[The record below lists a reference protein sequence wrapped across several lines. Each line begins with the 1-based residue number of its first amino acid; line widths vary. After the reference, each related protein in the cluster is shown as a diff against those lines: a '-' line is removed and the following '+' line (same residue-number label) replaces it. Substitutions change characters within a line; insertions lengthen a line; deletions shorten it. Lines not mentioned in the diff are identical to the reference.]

1 MSLFIFMKRKYN
13 KRNYNNRDKYSIEQ
27 TTFLTTSVANWIGYQ
42 ETGLIDTLQQ
52 WFPIVAPSEIQG
64 MRKVKHLTIS
74 LSNAG
79 NDAMPLWWCIQ
90 YVPAGYEPQKLR
102 ISNTGGGT
110 NLVSANQNVMA
121 SGVIDFSAGPTR
133 IYSRLARNLNSGD
146 NIYLVLATYSTAPS
160 ANQIGGLVQYA
171 CTLQ

>member
-1 MSLFIFMKRKYN
+1 MPKRYN
-13 KRNYNNRDKYSIEQ
+13 RRPYSNKDKYSVEQ
-27 TTFLTTSVANWIGYQ
+27 TTFLTASVANWVGYTD
-42 ETGLIDTLQQ
+42 TGLTDTLQTSL
-52 WFPIVAPSEIQG
+52 IVVPSIDSGG

-79 NDAMPLWWCIQ
+79 NDAMPLWWAIQ

-110 NLVSANQNVMA
+110 NLVQANQNVMA

-146 NIYLVLATYSTAPS
+146 NIYLVLATYSTAP
-160 ANQIGGLVQYA
+160 
-171 CTLQ
+171 T